1 MFHAKAAKTA
11 KVSKMD
17 ENDLSKLILDAA
29 YKVHSSLGPGLLESV
44 YEIVLAHE
52 LEKQGRSVERQ
63 VDIPIQ
69 YEDVKF
75 EIGFRADLIVDKK
88 VLVELK
94 SVESLKPIFAKQ
106 VLSYLRLANLRLGLL
121 INFNEERLKF
131 GLKRIV
137 NGMPEAMAEES
148 LRP

>member
-1 MFHAKAAKTA
+1 
-11 KVSKMD
+11 MD
-17 ENDLSKLILDAA
+17 ENELSKLILDAA

-44 YEIVLAHE
+44 YKVVLAHE
-52 LEKQGRSVERQ
+52 LKRQGMSVERQ

-69 YEDVKF
+69 YEGVEF
-75 EIGFRADLIVDKK
+75 EIGFRADLVVDKK

-94 SVESLKPIFAKQ
+94 SVEALKPVFSKQ
-106 VLSYLRLANLRLGLL
+106 VLRYLRLANLKLGLL

-137 NGMPEAMAEES
+137 NGMPEAIAKEA